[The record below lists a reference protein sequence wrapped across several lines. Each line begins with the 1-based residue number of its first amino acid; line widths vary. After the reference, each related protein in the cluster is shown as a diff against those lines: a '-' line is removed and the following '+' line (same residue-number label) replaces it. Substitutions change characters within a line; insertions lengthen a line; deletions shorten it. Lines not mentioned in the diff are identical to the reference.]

1 MLSDN
6 NTSKDKHIILKLC
19 LGIMAD
25 SGLIR
30 VRRVLEH
37 FGTVENIPEAG
48 SYHYNAYPE
57 YISAFLK
64 TLYSPA
70 VIKAAISEL
79 EFICRYNITPLWIED
94 NEYPTLL
101 KECPDAP
108 VMLYLK
114 GNPLHNSEYILAV
127 VGTRSATIYGERICR
142 DIISGLSESGY
153 HFNIISGLAYGID
166 ACAHKA
172 ALDNGIKTWAVLG
185 HGLNKLYPASN
196 RPIAESLLKEGGLF
210 TEFNTGSKLFPAN
223 FVKRNRIIAGLA
235 DAVLVIESAKK
246 GGSLLTAGMANG
258 YNREVLAVPGR
269 VTDKYS
275 EGCNNLIK
283 NNQAFLVET
292 AEDVAWALGWKKR
305 EKTDSI
311 QTKLNFPS
319 SECPVQTNILMCLH
333 EEGRVHIDRIS
344 AQICMPVQK
353 LSTYLLEM
361 ILMGYIKGY
370 PGQMYSL

>member
-1 MLSDN
+1 MLSDK
-6 NTSKDKHIILKLC
+6 NTPEDNSIILKLS
-19 LGIMAD
+19 LGIMAG
-25 SGLIR
+25 SGLIK

-37 FGTVENIPEAG
+37 FGAIENIPEAG
-48 SYHYNAYPE
+48 SYPDNTYPE
-57 YISAFLK
+57 YISVFLK
-64 TLYSPA
+64 ALYSNT
-70 VIKAAISEL
+70 VIKAAKAEL
-79 EFICRYNITPLWIED
+79 EFINRYNITPLWIED
-94 NEYPTLL
+94 NKYPARL
-101 KECPDAP
+101 KECQDAP
-108 VMLYLK
+108 VLLYLK
-114 GNPLHNSEYILAV
+114 GNPLHNSEYMLAV
-127 VGTRSATIYGERICR
+127 VGTRSATAYGERICR
-142 DIISGLSESGY
+142 GIISGLAESGY
-153 HFNIISGLAYGID
+153 RFNVISGLAYGID

-172 ALDNGIKTWAVLG
+172 ALDSGINTWAVLG
-185 HGLNKLYPASN
+185 HGLNKLYPSGN
-196 RPIAESLLKEGGLF
+196 RPIAEKLLEKGGLY
-210 TEFNTGSKLFPAN
+210 TEFNTGSKLFPVN

-283 NNQAFLVET
+283 NNQAILVET
-292 AEDVAWALGWKKR
+292 AEDVAWVLGWEKQ

-311 QTKLNFPS
+311 QTEINFPS
-319 SECPVQTNILMCLH
+319 SDCPVQKRILICLH
-333 EEGRVHIDRIS
+333 EEGNLHIDRIS
-344 AQICMPVQK
+344 ANINMPVQN